1 MLSDS
6 DDEYLLENS
15 ALKVLC
21 VKGVRSCAVH
31 PLNEKRD
38 TLGEYHHLFPQL
50 KEYPDQFFQ
59 YTRMEYSTFQ
69 FILNHIQ
76 PQMVTK
82 FTNFV
87 KQPIEPEEK
96 LVITLRVAKML
107 NGKVNGITMG
117 FMNIFGFQ
125 LGLCIF
131 LIFSVEAK
139 DIALKMRY
147 VIRYCFVFGILFICT
162 RKCQKIKD
170 KSQELRDAVYG
181 SSWTDKPRWLRK
193 SLTVMITMANKDLQI
208 SPYGIYVLDMSY
220 MTNIIKASYTYFN
233 ILNTLKA

>member
-1 MLSDS
+1 MCLKSMLLSIECVTYQTDFLCECLHRI
-6 DDEYLLENS
+6 DEIITSKNKTSAGALQKQIGVSNS
-15 ALKVLC
+15 NLSAEINLKDVF
-21 VKGVRSCAVH
+21 H
-31 PLNEKRD
+31 
-38 TLGEYHHLFPQL
+38 Q
-50 KEYPDQFFQ
+50 
-59 YTRMEYSTFQ
+59 
-69 FILNHIQ
+69 IIQ
-76 PQMVTK
+76 DHQS
-82 FTNFV
+82 
-87 KQPIEPEEK
+87 IS
-96 LVITLRVAKML
+96 RVAKML